1 MDIYSTSFTYPRSHH
16 ISYSPTSSFDFTPD
30 LRTPRDPYSPVP
42 PAPHTATSLVPPQDF
57 QGNGD
62 VSMENVQK
70 VAVAAMQAHGCL
82 VSFTRAERGRGWNFH
97 LSGGYQQ
104 VMAARGM
111 ILRECPVAVSIF
123 RLYVRAFIDVTPAD
137 SRRH

>member
-1 MDIYSTSFTYPRSHH
+1 MDIYSTSFTYPRSLH

-42 PAPHTATSLVPPQDF
+42 PAAHAAATLVPPPQDF

-62 VSMENVQK
+62 VSMEAVQK

-111 ILRECPVAVSIF
+111 ILRDCPVAVSIF
-123 RLYVRAFIDVTPAD
+123 QLTSVHLLT
-137 SRRH
+137 